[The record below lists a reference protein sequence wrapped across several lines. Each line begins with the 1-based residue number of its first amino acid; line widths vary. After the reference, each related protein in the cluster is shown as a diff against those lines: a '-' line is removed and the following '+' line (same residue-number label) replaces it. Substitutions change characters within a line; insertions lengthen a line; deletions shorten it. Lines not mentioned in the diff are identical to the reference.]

1 MVKGLQSG
9 TRPKWRAA
17 AGILA
22 ATIAVLALLT
32 FLFWPLADAIAEHDA
47 RHVPAA
53 QRAEKLQAARDDAR
67 GRLVQ
72 ILAGLL
78 ATGGFIYTARNFALA
93 RQQSELNRM
102 TLELAT
108 LQAQRQHE
116 DSRRALEQSEAVQ
129 LTDRFAKAID
139 QLGGEA
145 IDIRLGA
152 IYSLERI
159 ARDSPRDHPAVMEV
173 LAAFVRRTSQ
183 ARGEE
188 VPQDLQAAM
197 TVLAR
202 RSPAADQGRI
212 TLRDAKLARLDL
224 SGAAMAGADLAGAD
238 LTGARLTGA
247 DLTGADLTGGRLE
260 QTLLDSAQLRTA
272 VLTDAVLT
280 GARSPGADL
289 TDADLTRADLTR
301 ATLTGAT
308 LSGVRAAG
316 AVLRGADLT
325 ETDLSS
331 ADLSATDLTLA
342 TMRRCL
348 LPGAVLSRA
357 TLSQV
362 RAENADLSTAKLD
375 DAVLSDARLSQ
386 ADLRGADLTEAN
398 LSGARLDGAMLGD
411 ADLGRVRL
419 VGLDLTG
426 AIVSSGARLPT
437 GWSRGTTDG
446 RVHRAA

>member
-1 MVKGLQSG
+1 M
-9 TRPKWRAA
+9 
-17 AGILA
+17 AGALA
-22 ATIAVLALLT
+22 AVIAILALLT

-53 QRAEKLQAARDDAR
+53 QRAEKLEAARDAAR

-78 ATGGFIYTARNFALA
+78 ATGGFVYTARNFALA

-108 LQAQRQHE
+108 LQAQRQQE

-173 LAAFVRRTSQ
+173 LAAFVRRTSK

-202 RSPAADQGRI
+202 RTPAADQGRI
-212 TLRDAKLARLDL
+212 TLRDANLARLDL
-224 SGAAMAGADLAGAD
+224 SGAALAGADLAGAD
-238 LTGARLTGA
+238 LSGAELARA
-247 DLTGADLTGGRLE
+247 DLTGADLTRGRLGE
-260 QTLLDSAQLRTA
+260 AHLDSARLRGA

-289 TDADLTRADLTR
+289 TDAVLTRADLTR

-308 LSGVRAAG
+308 LCGVQGAG
-316 AVLRGADLT
+316 AVFRGTDLT
-325 ETDLSS
+325 EADLSS
-331 ADLSATDLTLA
+331 ADLSAADLTLA
-342 TMRRCL
+342 TMRSCL
-348 LPGAVLSRA
+348 LPKAVLSGA

-375 DAVLSDARLSQ
+375 GAVLSDARLSE
-386 ADLRGADLTEAN
+386 ADLHDAELAGAN
-398 LSGARLDGAMLGD
+398 LSGARLDGAKLGD

-426 AIVSSGARLPT
+426 AIVTDAARLPT
-437 GWSRGTTDG
+437 GWARSPSDG
-446 RVHRAA
+446 RVCRAA